1 MASGVVPFVE
11 RRLHVS
17 AIAVISCSFLL
28 LYDSMLSLITLKHV
42 QVLVDSFFSRSRYL
56 WVLYVQSM
64 PSRHDGRGWVMKG
77 LPQRRLAFC

>member
-1 MASGVVPFVE
+1 
-11 RRLHVS
+11 
-17 AIAVISCSFLL
+17 
-28 LYDSMLSLITLKHV
+28 LKHV